1 MKKERI
7 NINGIPA
14 ILWGDESTQIVIVT
28 HGSQS
33 HKEDRFI
40 QCCAENLCK
49 RGFQVLSFDLPE
61 HGERKAKLPIH
72 TVRQAIEDLNEI
84 YNYSNQ
90 RYSSIIGIGCSLGAY
105 YTLVAYQRKPLKY
118 GALLSPVVDLIE
130 LTHQMLE
137 NDSRTIED
145 VMIQNEITLS
155 NGIVVRYED
164 YQYLRDHQVSKIT
177 FPLSILYGLNDKLIS
192 YRSIEKFISK
202 HDCECI
208 ISDKSKHYFH
218 TKEDMIQIDQW
229 LNRIR

>member
-1 MKKERI
+1 M
-7 NINGIPA
+7 
-14 ILWGDESTQIVIVT
+14 
-28 HGSQS
+28 
-33 HKEDRFI
+33 
-40 QCCAENLCK
+40 
-49 RGFQVLSFDLPE
+49 
-61 HGERKAKLPIH
+61 
-72 TVRQAIEDLNEI
+72 
-84 YNYSNQ
+84 
-90 RYSSIIGIGCSLGAY
+90 
-105 YTLVAYQRKPLKY
+105 
-118 GALLSPVVDLIE
+118 SPVVDLIE